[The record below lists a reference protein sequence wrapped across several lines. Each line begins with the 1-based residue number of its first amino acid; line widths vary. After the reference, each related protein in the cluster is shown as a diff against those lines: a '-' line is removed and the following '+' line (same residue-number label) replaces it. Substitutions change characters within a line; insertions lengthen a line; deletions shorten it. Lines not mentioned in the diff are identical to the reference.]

1 MRANWGLVLLP
12 PFVFSM
18 LLLFG
23 PQIMFLRTSFFEDL
37 GIGRLGPDLTF
48 MNYLLA
54 FTDSFYHKSLIL
66 NFNLSASVTLL
77 TLVVAFPVAYRIARM
92 TPRWAMIVLAAIT
105 VSAFL
110 SVAIKI
116 LGMIILFAANGA
128 LNRFLLW
135 IGVIQDTIGII
146 GTIPGVIFGLTHL
159 GISFMTL
166 MLFSVIQTVP
176 RSLEEAAE
184 IHGAK
189 RWRVYW
195 RVIIPLSLPG
205 IVSTS
210 LLLFNFFMGAFAS
223 VLVLGGGKIF
233 TLPVVIQ
240 QSLVQHSEFGMSA
253 ALSALLMVFVFTV
266 NIISVFLVT
275 RIQAA
280 RLAVT

>member
-1 MRANWGLVLLP
+1 MKANWGLVLIP
-12 PFVFSM
+12 PLIVSM
-18 LLLFG
+18 VLLVV
-23 PQIMFLRTSFFEDL
+23 PQAMFLRASFFEDL
-37 GIGRLGPDLTF
+37 GLGRSGTDFTW
-48 MNYLLA
+48 MNYVLA
-54 FTDSFYHKSLIL
+54 FTDSFYYESLIL
-66 NFNLSASVTLL
+66 NFNLSITVTFL
-77 TLVVAFPVAYRIARM
+77 TLFVCFPVAYKIARM
-92 TPRWAMIVLAAIT
+92 TPRWAMIVLAAI
-105 VSAFL
+105 VVASFL

-116 LGMIILFAANGA
+116 LGMMIMFAANGF

-135 IGVIQDTIGII
+135 TGIISDTIGII

-195 RVIIPLSLPG
+195 RVVIPLSLPG

-210 LLLFNFFMGAFAS
+210 LLLFNIFMGAFVSA
-223 VLVLGGGKIF
+223 LVLGGGKIF
-233 TLPVVIQ
+233 TLPVLIE
-240 QSLVQHSEFGMSA
+240 QSLMLHSEYGMSA
-253 ALSALLMVFVFTV
+253 ALSALLLVFVFVV
-266 NIISVFLVT
+266 NIVSVILVT
-275 RIQAA
+275 RIHAA